1 MPDDCFADV
10 ERSGAQEVRWA
21 LVPSPRSQSLEMS
34 QVGGR
39 QQRLPFAHFN
49 GLQEAIAEPAPGP
62 IRAQPLGVLE
72 AARHAQARDWRQLP
86 MPQEYP
92 AGAVH
97 A

>member
-1 MPDDCFADV
+1 MGT
-10 ERSGAQEVRWA
+10 GAEPSVR
-21 LVPSPRSQSLEMS
+21 RLEMS

-49 GLQEAIAEPAPGP
+49 GLQQAIAEPAPGP
-62 IRAQPLGVLE
+62 VHAAPLGVLV
-72 AARHAQARDWRQLP
+72 AARHAQARDRRQLP